1 VHAKPHFIRCLRPNE
16 QESSSEFRRG
26 FVIQQV
32 RSLQIL
38 ETVNL
43 MAGGFPHR
51 MRFKNFN
58 ARYRSA
64 QQQPTRRKM
73 WGFFVDKKSNILL
86 NSHIYIEDDQ
96 NRRRHLK
103 NFNVLNMD

>member
-1 VHAKPHFIRCLRPNE
+1 MPLNPAYRTLVHAKPHFIRCLRPNE
-16 QESSSEFRRG
+16 QESSTEFRRG

-58 ARYRSA
+58 ARYRSVVH
-64 QQQPTRRKM
+64 
-73 WGFFVDKKSNILL
+73 GCG
-86 NSHIYIEDDQ
+86 
-96 NRRRHLK
+96 
-103 NFNVLNMD
+103 